1 MSVNFLILTKNVK
14 FGIIWKKII
23 VSQFYYQVSLFDSIF
38 IGNIDFRLE
47 TWLEFRNIL
56 CFQTTKFVACH

>member
-14 FGIIWKKII
+14 CGIIWKKII
-23 VSQFYYQVSLFDSIF
+23 VSQFCYQVSLFDSIF